1 MKLGHR
7 RIDQRRIER
16 LEDHPNL
23 RGILGVLARLAHISD
38 DELVMLAQA
47 WRNTP
52 HIASARDKAL
62 SPESPLIIEVLAAFD
77 AVSALYADDI
87 AGGVDYVTVPS
98 DVTTLAL
105 KAVRDAIAAAYAR
118 PILTRLE
125 HAALNRPWR
134 TVYPRTT
141 ASEPDLGPGAA
152 DVKRVLASMPALSRR
167 CHDEVSRDAYEGLVV
182 AALTLDGAEHAEMM
196 EAAFRAA
203 VLTGRRRVW
212 TLVRRSAMEGFARP
226 CPSCRGR
233 TADDEIFPDERV
245 VELCADLA
253 CAMLVLDALDSGTP
267 ATLTGALSMLSRARD
282 DTDGVNRAS

>member
-7 RIDQRRIER
+7 RIDDRRIER
-16 LEDHPNL
+16 LEQHPNL
-23 RGILGVLARLAHISD
+23 RGVLGVLARLAHISD
-38 DELVMLAQA
+38 DELIMLAQC

-52 HIASARDKAL
+52 HIAHARDKAL
-62 SPESPLIIEVLAAFD
+62 GPDSPLIVDVLAAFD
-77 AVSALYADDI
+77 AVSALYADDV
-87 AGGVDYVTVPS
+87 AGAQDYITVPS

-125 HAALNRPWR
+125 YAALNRPWR

-141 ASEPDLGPGAA
+141 AHEPDLGPSAA

-167 CHDEVSRDAYEGLVV
+167 CHDEVSRDAYEGLLV
-182 AALTLDGAEHAEMM
+182 AALTLDGSEHAEMM
-196 EAAFRAA
+196 DLAFRAA

-212 TLVRRSAMEGFARP
+212 TLVRRGVMEGFARP
-226 CPSCRGR
+226 CPSCRR
-233 TADDEIFPDERV
+233 PVSDDDAYPDERV

-253 CAMLVLDALDSGTP
+253 CAMLVLDALDTG
-267 ATLTGALSMLSRARD
+267 AAANLTGPLNMLTRARGD
-282 DTDGVNRAS
+282 SDGVNRPT